1 MKTFCLSLWFAL
13 VLGAVQVSAQ
23 DAPAAGGCCPMC
35 KLDGDGKASLKTE
48 VAFKEATAKP
58 DDAEKAVLDL
68 EEKWCE
74 AEARHDVAFL
84 EKVEADGFTFTD
96 STGKLTT
103 KQDEIAEAK
112 QGGEKIAFKLSDMK
126 AHVYGNAA
134 ILTGQ
139 TTFSPA
145 DTGNPTPI
153 AYRWTDVF
161 VRQAN
166 GEWQVVASQATALG
180 QAKNSDDK
188 PGE

>member
-1 MKTFCLSLWFAL
+1 M
-13 VLGAVQVSAQ
+13 
-23 DAPAAGGCCPMC
+23 
-35 KLDGDGKASLKTE
+35 
-48 VAFKEATAKP
+48 
-58 DDAEKAVLDL
+58 DL
-68 EEKWCE
+68 EEKWCQ
-74 AEARHDVAFL
+74 AEAQHDAAFL
-84 EKVEADGFTFTD
+84 EKAEADGFIFTD

-103 KQDEIAEAK
+103 KQDDIAEAK
-112 QGGEKIAFKLSDMK
+112 QGGEKIDFKLSDMK
-126 AHVYGNAA
+126 AHVYGNTA

-145 DTGNPTPI
+145 DTGSPTPI

-180 QAKNSDDK
+180 QAKNSDEK